1 VGSRYDLDAML
12 TTVTPLLRL
21 KTRAAVSLPIYDR
34 ARRGSYDRRLE
45 ISIDPNDVIVVEGVP
60 ALLVDRLTEAA
71 DIRVHLDMPEA
82 ERVARL
88 REDYRWRG
96 VSDAAVDALVAS
108 RSTDETAPVME
119 VRSRADFIVDAWTG
133 PSSADQR
140 APHDRQ

>member
-1 VGSRYDLDAML
+1 M
-12 TTVTPLLRL
+12 
-21 KTRAAVSLPIYDR
+21 
-34 ARRGSYDRRLE
+34 
-45 ISIDPNDVIVVEGVP
+45 SIDPNDVIVVEGVP

-71 DIRVHLDMPEA
+71 DIRVHLDIPEA

-88 REDYRWRG
+88 RADYRWRG